1 MAQLSEQKILVVC
14 DFTERMNEVI
24 VHGARMAGI
33 LRKELCLL
41 ALWKDKK
48 QKPEIQEKL
57 SHLSRSLKVN
67 LPDLQV
73 SNLIL
78 KGTLENN
85 IIRLVD
91 EYNSVLVV
99 LHQNRIKQSMRAF
112 RESSIAFLFVNGNAP
127 EYLQYKQV
135 LVPLDYRKASKE
147 TSLWASY
154 FGRFNKSQIRI
165 VYAHETDKDQ
175 AARLKKNIDFFQKF
189 LSSVN
194 VSNQLVAGKT
204 SSWRICEETLE
215 NASAMHGDVMIFSGS
230 TSISLLDLLVGL
242 PEKKIV
248 QKAGPLP
255 ILLINPRKDICM
267 ICD

>member
-99 LHQNRIKQSMRAF
+99 LHQNRIKQSMRSTEMLRNTCNINRYWF
-112 RESSIAFLFVNGNAP
+112 RLITAKL
-127 EYLQYKQV
+127 
-135 LVPLDYRKASKE
+135 RKKP
-147 TSLWASY
+147 
-154 FGRFNKSQIRI
+154 
-165 VYAHETDKDQ
+165 H
-175 AARLKKNIDFFQKF
+175 
-189 LSSVN
+189 
-194 VSNQLVAGKT
+194 
-204 SSWRICEETLE
+204 C
-215 NASAMHGDVMIFSGS
+215 
-230 TSISLLDLLVGL
+230 GL
-242 PEKKIV
+242 PTLGGLISHKSGLFMRTRPIKTR
-248 QKAGPLP
+248 LP
-255 ILLINPRKDICM
+255 G
-267 ICD
+267 